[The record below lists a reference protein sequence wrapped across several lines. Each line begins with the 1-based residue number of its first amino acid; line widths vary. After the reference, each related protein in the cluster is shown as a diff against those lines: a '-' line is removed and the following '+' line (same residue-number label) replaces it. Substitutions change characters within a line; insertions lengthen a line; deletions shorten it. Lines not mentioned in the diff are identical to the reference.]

1 MLHIPEAD
9 LEPGVDK
16 LCSNPELVQK
26 LEQCVINWQ
35 THITIVLE
43 EQQHK
48 KPEVCVSPYI

>member
-35 THITIVLE
+35 THVTIVLE